1 MSTRRPILFPAICL
15 ALAVFCAAT
24 AQPLQPE
31 GDNEFGG
38 TPGMHLFLQSRFIR
52 THQADRLHFAR
63 MRHYREGYLDAVG
76 HGEYAR
82 ALAFSDSLIRTAEH
96 HPVAGV
102 HFTDCYKERADMFR
116 RLHRDSEACMAYA
129 RAVKVRDSLLRLE
142 QSKVI
147 REKQESYELDRMAL
161 DAALLTAHHHKTALA
176 YVSLALLVIA
186 AVVGAIY
193 VGNRRTRRL
202 QKELLLQTKHAHES
216 ELKKAAFVNSVCHE
230 VRTPLNCIMG
240 FSELLCA
247 EEITPESRAQYCEI
261 IRDNRR
267 QLRFLFD
274 DMLEVAYLENLHAP
288 LPCQYTNLCA
298 VCQAQLRIMKVRY
311 PKPGIVYKGAIP
323 VAEIAL
329 NTSDKYLTILISAL
343 LGNAYKFTQEGTI
356 SLECDRLGDD
366 RVFVAGLRHPAREA
380 RLCLRAFHQT
390 RPLQPGQRPRALPL
404 PPDRHPPARGD
415 IHRLR
420 IHGRDAHRR
429 HPAAQVT
436 PPASAAPHPLPG
448 RAGHPSPA
456 RRVFS
461 AGFQRPHRSAGSPAL

>member
-1 MSTRRPILFPAICL
+1 M
-15 ALAVFCAAT
+15 
-24 AQPLQPE
+24 
-31 GDNEFGG
+31 
-38 TPGMHLFLQSRFIR
+38 
-52 THQADRLHFAR
+52 
-63 MRHYREGYLDAVG
+63 
-76 HGEYAR
+76 
-82 ALAFSDSLIRTAEH
+82 
-96 HPVAGV
+96 
-102 HFTDCYKERADMFR
+102 
-116 RLHRDSEACMAYA
+116 
-129 RAVKVRDSLLRLE
+129 KVRDSLLRLE

-366 RVFVAGLRHPAREA
+366 RVFVAVADTAAAPAREA

-448 RAGHPSPA
+448 RAGHPSRLAVFFRRLSAPPPFCRIPGPLIPRFHSPPFLTIPPA
-456 RRVFS
+456 RPGSIPAIPSLPAPHPAPNLSVRPRHPPHALS
-461 AGFQRPHRSAGSPAL
+461 EMKSRLSGFVTARSA

>member
-147 REKQESYELDRMAL
+147 REKQESYELD
-161 DAALLTAHHHKTALA
+161 LA

-267 QLRFLFD
+267 R
-274 DMLEVAYLENLHAP
+274 ASIRSSAP
-288 LPCQYTNLCA
+288 Y
-298 VCQAQLRIMKVRY
+298 
-311 PKPGIVYKGAIP
+311 
-323 VAEIAL
+323 
-329 NTSDKYLTILISAL
+329 
-343 LGNAYKFTQEGTI
+343 
-356 SLECDRLGDD
+356 
-366 RVFVAGLRHPAREA
+366 
-380 RLCLRAFHQT
+380 
-390 RPLQPGQRPRALPL
+390 
-404 PPDRHPPARGD
+404 
-415 IHRLR
+415 
-420 IHGRDAHRR
+420 
-429 HPAAQVT
+429 
-436 PPASAAPHPLPG
+436 
-448 RAGHPSPA
+448 A
-456 RRVFS
+456 RRNC
-461 AGFQRPHRSAGSPAL
+461 GS

>member
-247 EEITPESRAQYCEI
+247 
-261 IRDNRR
+261 
-267 QLRFLFD
+267 
-274 DMLEVAYLENLHAP
+274 
-288 LPCQYTNLCA
+288 

-366 RVFVAGLRHPAREA
+366 RVFVAVADTGCGIPPEKHGYVFERFTKLDPFSQGNGLGLYLC
-380 RLCLRAFHQT
+380 RLIVTHLHGEIYIDSGYTGGT
-390 RPLQPGQRPRALPL
+390 RIVAILPR
-404 PPDRHPPARGD
+404 R
-415 IHRLR
+415 
-420 IHGRDAHRR
+420 
-429 HPAAQVT
+429 
-436 PPASAAPHPLPG
+436 
-448 RAGHPSPA
+448 
-456 RRVFS
+456 
-461 AGFQRPHRSAGSPAL
+461 

>member
-311 PKPGIVYKGAIP
+311 PKPRMRPSGRRP
-323 VAEIAL
+323 
-329 NTSDKYLTILISAL
+329 
-343 LGNAYKFTQEGTI
+343 
-356 SLECDRLGDD
+356 RL
-366 RVFVAGLRHPAREA
+366 RRRRRHGLRHPAREA

>member
-1 MSTRRPILFPAICL
+1 MYKR
-15 ALAVFCAAT
+15 
-24 AQPLQPE
+24 Q
-31 GDNEFGG
+31 
-38 TPGMHLFLQSRFIR
+38 
-52 THQADRLHFAR
+52 
-63 MRHYREGYLDAVG
+63 
-76 HGEYAR
+76 EYAR

-247 EEITPESRAQYCEI
+247 EEITPEGVWCTDANGERHLVEGTTVICALGQRARTDVVE
-261 IRDNRR
+261 
-267 QLRFLFD
+267 QLR
-274 DMLEVAYLENLHAP
+274 NTAP
-288 LPCQYTNLCA
+288 F
-298 VCQAQLRIMKVRY
+298 VRV
-311 PKPGIVYKGAIP
+311 I
-323 VAEIAL
+323 
-329 NTSDKYLTILISAL
+329 
-343 LGNAYKFTQEGTI
+343 
-356 SLECDRLGDD
+356 GD
-366 RVFVAGLRHPAREA
+366 
-380 RLCLRAFHQT
+380 
-390 RPLQPGQRPRALPL
+390 
-404 PPDRHPPARGD
+404 
-415 IHRLR
+415 
-420 IHGRDAHRR
+420 
-429 HPAAQVT
+429 
-436 PPASAAPHPLPG
+436 
-448 RAGHPSPA
+448 A
-456 RRVFS
+456 RRVS
-461 AGFQRPHRSAGSPAL
+461 TITNAVYQGYHAALDI

>member
-247 EEITPESRAQYCEI
+247 EEITPEGVWCTDANGERHLVEGTTVICALGQRARTDVVE
-261 IRDNRR
+261 
-267 QLRFLFD
+267 QLR
-274 DMLEVAYLENLHAP
+274 NTAP
-288 LPCQYTNLCA
+288 F
-298 VCQAQLRIMKVRY
+298 VRV
-311 PKPGIVYKGAIP
+311 I
-323 VAEIAL
+323 
-329 NTSDKYLTILISAL
+329 
-343 LGNAYKFTQEGTI
+343 
-356 SLECDRLGDD
+356 GD
-366 RVFVAGLRHPAREA
+366 
-380 RLCLRAFHQT
+380 
-390 RPLQPGQRPRALPL
+390 
-404 PPDRHPPARGD
+404 
-415 IHRLR
+415 
-420 IHGRDAHRR
+420 
-429 HPAAQVT
+429 
-436 PPASAAPHPLPG
+436 
-448 RAGHPSPA
+448 A
-456 RRVFS
+456 RRVS
-461 AGFQRPHRSAGSPAL
+461 TITNAVYQGYHAALDI

>member
-1 MSTRRPILFPAICL
+1 MSIRRPILFPAMCL

-38 TPGMHLFLQSRFIR
+38 TPGMHLFLQSGFIR

-82 ALAFSDSLIRTAEH
+82 ALSFSDSLIRTAER
-96 HPVAGV
+96 HPMAGV
-102 HFTDCYKERADMFR
+102 HFTDCYKERAGMFR
-116 RLHRDSEACMAYA
+116 KLHRDSEACMAYA
-129 RAVKVRDSLLRLE
+129 RAVKVQDSLLRLE
-142 QSKVI
+142 QGEVI

-161 DAALLTAHHHKTALA
+161 DAALLTAHHHKTTLV

-202 QKELLLQTKHAHES
+202 QKELLLQMKHAHES

-230 VRTPLNCIMG
+230 VRTPLNCILG

-247 EEITPESRAQYCEI
+247 EEVTPESRVQYCEI

-298 VCQAQLRIMKVRY
+298 VCHAQLRIMKVRY

-323 VAEIAL
+323 VVEIAL
-329 NTSDKYLTILISAL
+329 NTSDKYLAILISAL

-366 RVFVAGLRHPAREA
+366 RVFIAVTDTGA
-380 RLCLRAFHQT
+380 AF
-390 RPLQPGQRPRALPL
+390 RPRSTAMSSSVSPSST
-404 PPDRHPPARGD
+404 PSARATASD
-415 IHRLR
+415 S
-420 IHGRDAHRR
+420 
-429 HPAAQVT
+429 T
-436 PPASAAPHPLPG
+436 SAA
-448 RAGHPSPA
+448 
-456 RRVFS
+456 
-461 AGFQRPHRSAGSPAL
+461 

>member
-1 MSTRRPILFPAICL
+1 
-15 ALAVFCAAT
+15 
-24 AQPLQPE
+24 
-31 GDNEFGG
+31 
-38 TPGMHLFLQSRFIR
+38 
-52 THQADRLHFAR
+52 
-63 MRHYREGYLDAVG
+63 
-76 HGEYAR
+76 
-82 ALAFSDSLIRTAEH
+82 
-96 HPVAGV
+96 
-102 HFTDCYKERADMFR
+102 MFR
-116 RLHRDSEACMAYA
+116 KLHRDSEACMAYA
-129 RAVKVRDSLLRLE
+129 RAVKVQDSLLRLE
-142 QSKVI
+142 QGEVI

-161 DAALLTAHHHKTALA
+161 DAALLTAHHHKTTLV

-202 QKELLLQTKHAHES
+202 QKELLLQMKHAHES

-366 RVFVAGLRHPAREA
+366 RVFVAVADTGCGIPPEKHGYVFERFTKLDPFSQGNGLGLYLC
-380 RLCLRAFHQT
+380 RLIVTHLHGEIYIDSGYTGGT
-390 RPLQPGQRPRALPL
+390 RIVAILPR
-404 PPDRHPPARGD
+404 R
-415 IHRLR
+415 
-420 IHGRDAHRR
+420 
-429 HPAAQVT
+429 
-436 PPASAAPHPLPG
+436 
-448 RAGHPSPA
+448 
-456 RRVFS
+456 
-461 AGFQRPHRSAGSPAL
+461 

>member
-1 MSTRRPILFPAICL
+1 MSIRRPILFPAMCL

-38 TPGMHLFLQSRFIR
+38 TPGMHLFLQSGFIR

-76 HGEYAR
+76 HGDYAK
-82 ALAFSDSLIRTAEH
+82 ALSFSDSLIRTAER
-96 HPVAGV
+96 HPMAGV
-102 HFTDCYKERADMFR
+102 HFTDCYKERAGMFR
-116 RLHRDSEACMAYA
+116 KLHRDSEACMAYA
-129 RAVKVRDSLLRLE
+129 RAVKVQDSLLRLE
-142 QSKVI
+142 QGEVI

-161 DAALLTAHHHKTALA
+161 DAALLTAHHYKTTLV

-202 QKELLLQTKHAHES
+202 QKELLLQMKHAHES

-230 VRTPLNCIMG
+230 VRTPLNCILG

-247 EEITPESRAQYCEI
+247 EEVTPESRVQYCEI

-298 VCQAQLRIMKVRY
+298 VCHAQLRIMKVRY

-329 NTSDKYLTILISAL
+329 NTSDKYLAILISAL

-366 RVFVAGLRHPAREA
+366 RVFIAVTDTGCGIPPEKHGYVFERFTKLDTFSQGNGLGLYLCRLIVTHLHGEIYIDSGYTGGTRIVAIL
-380 RLCLRAFHQT
+380 
-390 RPLQPGQRPRALPL
+390 PR
-404 PPDRHPPARGD
+404 R
-415 IHRLR
+415 
-420 IHGRDAHRR
+420 
-429 HPAAQVT
+429 
-436 PPASAAPHPLPG
+436 
-448 RAGHPSPA
+448 
-456 RRVFS
+456 
-461 AGFQRPHRSAGSPAL
+461 